1 MIILFFKKHILK
13 NKDRMTR
20 ETRIMHNFLPLLVK
34 PVNTRTKWTKN
45 EISQLKSQMKH
56 LAFSLS
62 VIIMF
67 VLPFGILLL
76 PLYIELL
83 DKREKRGIN
92 T

>member
-1 MIILFFKKHILK
+1 MI
-13 NKDRMTR
+13 R

-56 LAFSLS
+56 LALFVS

-76 PLYIELL
+76 PLYTEVL
-83 DKREKRGIN
+83 DKRGKRRIN